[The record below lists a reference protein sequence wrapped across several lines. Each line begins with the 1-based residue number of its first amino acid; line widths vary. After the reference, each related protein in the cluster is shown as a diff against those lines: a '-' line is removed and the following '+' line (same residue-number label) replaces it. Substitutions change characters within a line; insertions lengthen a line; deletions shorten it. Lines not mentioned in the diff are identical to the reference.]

1 MCGCKAGC
9 KCKNSLKCSEMCK
22 CLGCENLEHEDLKP
36 IGENA
41 LLEEEDIE

>member
-1 MCGCKAGC
+1 
-9 KCKNSLKCSEMCK
+9 MCK
-22 CLGCENLEHEDLKP
+22 CLDCENLEHEDLKP